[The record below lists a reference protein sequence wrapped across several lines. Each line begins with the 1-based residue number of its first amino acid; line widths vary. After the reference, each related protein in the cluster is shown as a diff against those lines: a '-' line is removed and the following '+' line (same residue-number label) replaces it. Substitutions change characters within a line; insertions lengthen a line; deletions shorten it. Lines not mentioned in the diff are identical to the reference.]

1 MSVRYRMTFDNV
13 TGMVYRGQCPYNQL
27 HHSRRRRILGSLPQN
42 VSESNECLCGR
53 FHCEGTLGDHSTKAM
68 GSLDLQC
75 SMCSQHSG
83 WAWYIFYRICSTDNT
98 LSDYHC
104 IPCQYYNSLTKCIV
118 LYGQILAST
127 STSCAILQIL
137 VSCNNMAA
145 VNTWNLKFFNSL
157 IPNSCLYEG
166 FSTFNRMVFLY
177 VSAFNPFVLIELAHT
192 CIELHGRN
200 CKLIVWFWKPFHKF
214 KVKFNKFW
222 DLQWSVLHAFATF
235 LLLLYN
241 KVADIFI
248 FSSGSLP
255 IVQCIR
261 GTSGVKSVVS

>member
-1 MSVRYRMTFDNV
+1 M
-13 TGMVYRGQCPYNQL
+13 P
-27 HHSRRRRILGSLPQN
+27 
-42 VSESNECLCGR
+42 
-53 FHCEGTLGDHSTKAM
+53 
-68 GSLDLQC
+68 
-75 SMCSQHSG
+75 
-83 WAWYIFYRICSTDNT
+83 
-98 LSDYHC
+98 
-104 IPCQYYNSLTKCIV
+104 
-118 LYGQILAST
+118 
-127 STSCAILQIL
+127 
-137 VSCNNMAA
+137 A

-166 FSTFNRMVFLY
+166 FSTFNRIVFLY
-177 VSAFNPFVLIELAHT
+177 VSAFNTFVLIELAHT

-261 GTSGVKSVVS
+261 GTSGVKSVVSWCISTAVTLRTCSICHPIPCHLVNIHSYPSYPPLPLPFQDISKVSPNVQAEVQCPARFYGHISGELQWWDVWLSLLHSYRLYFLVCLIVSIRLVSFNHWGAVIIFGVAAILVAGFRPYKLTFYTIF